1 MLLTIQSDHKRRDI
15 DDLLSDSDMSL
26 LNEHSGMVDGLGE
39 TKFID
44 TSLQSSLQEILD
56 FEGEHVIELHA
67 GFVEDTD
74 SD

>member
-1 MLLTIQSDHKRRDI
+1 
-15 DDLLSDSDMSL
+15 MSL
-26 LNEHSGMVDGLGE
+26 LNEHSGMVDRLGE